1 MARYARPAVS
11 PAEVARR
18 ARFET
23 FMDVYY
29 CAREAWMLAAEA
41 ATYTTPGLGHSEEL
55 DLWTEENPPLLFKE
69 YLIRS
74 RGEPR

>member
-1 MARYARPAVS
+1 
-11 PAEVARR
+11 
-18 ARFET
+18 
-23 FMDVYY
+23 MDVYY